1 MIVTVTEFKQN
12 QKKYLEKS
20 SEEDVLI
27 SKEGKIIA
35 RITSPFKEVLASAH
49 ALRGVLPNDVDV
61 DAIQK
66 ERLSK
71 I

>member
-1 MIVTVTEFKQN
+1 MIITVTEFKQN

-27 SKEGKIIA
+27 SKDGKIIA
-35 RITSPFKEVLASAH
+35 RITSPFKEVLVSAH
-49 ALRGVLPNDVDV
+49 ALRGILPVDT
-61 DAIQK
+61 DAEAIKK
-66 ERLSK
+66 ERLAK